1 MLRSHLRLAIAIV
14 SATFFLPLLASA
26 QSQDT
31 SSQSVAEAARRAREA
46 KKKEPAKSKVL
57 TEDDLPA
64 KNAKPAVQT
73 AAAAQ
78 ARPASQAASD
88 TTASQTPAAVGP
100 LAAPASAAAQDADAE
115 KKRKEE
121 VAKLKQELA
130 SEEQAL
136 DLDKR
141 EAALAQ
147 DTFYSNPAHD
157 RDKAGKDRLDALQ
170 QQITDQQGKVQE
182 LKARL
187 AALES
192 QKPSSPSTAS
202 SSTPPPAL

>member
-1 MLRSHLRLAIAIV
+1 MLRNHLRLAIAV
-14 SATFFLPLLASA
+14 LSAAFLPPALTCA

-46 KKKEPAKSKVL
+46 KKKESAKSKVL
-57 TEDDLPA
+57 TEDDFGA
-64 KNAKPAVQT
+64 KKAKPAEQT
-73 AAAAQ
+73 PAPSAQ
-78 ARPASQAASD
+78 ANPASQATSD
-88 TTASQTPAAVGP
+88 TATSQTPAA
-100 LAAPASAAAQDADAE
+100 AAPAQDADAE
-115 KKRKEE
+115 KKHKEE

-130 SEEQAL
+130 GEEQAL

-147 DTFYSNPAHD
+147 DSFYSNPGHD
-157 RDKAGKDRLDALQ
+157 RDKAGKNRLDALQ
-170 QQITDQQGKVQE
+170 QQITDRQGKVQE
-182 LKARL
+182 LKTRL

>member
-78 ARPASQAASD
+78 ANPASQATSD
-88 TTASQTPAAVGP
+88 TTASQTPAAAGP
-100 LAAPASAAAQDADAE
+100 PAVPAAAQDADAE
-115 KKRKEE
+115 KKHKEQ

-130 SEEQAL
+130 REEQAL

-157 RDKAGKDRLDALQ
+157 RDKAGRDRLDALQ

-187 AALES
+187 AALEA
-192 QKPSSPSTAS
+192 QKPPSSSTPS